1 MALYWGIVPL
11 LIQRRETLEEM
22 VQEMEGLLLTDG
34 WVKAGDTLVVLS
46 GTPMW
51 KPGTVNAIKLHRVG
65 DVR

>member
-22 VQEMEGLLLTDG
+22 VQEMEGLLLTEG
-34 WVKAGDTLVVLS
+34 WVKAGDNLVVLS

>member
-1 MALYWGIVPL
+1 MALYWGVVPM

-22 VQEMEGLLLTDG
+22 SHEMEEVLLAAG
-34 WVKAGDTLVVLS
+34 WVTAGDTLVILS

-65 DVR
+65 EMW

>member
-1 MALYWGIVPL
+1 
-11 LIQRRETLEEM
+11 M

>member
-11 LIQRRETLEEM
+11 VIRRRETLVEM
-22 VQEMEGLLLTDG
+22 FHEMEGLLLAEG
-34 WVKAGDTLVVLS
+34 WVVPGDTLVILS

-65 DVR
+65 EIR